1 MMKSSFVHH
10 GVSHFFVRNTVASGL
25 DSDSSQFLRGIIA
38 ARLEHVG
45 VAKIQASRV
54 NRNPLRIRTNV
65 INCYFV
71 RENDVNSDVS
81 SLRTALRVSKVWTF
95 SDRREISALIG
106 IVAGKNGL
114 VNVSMKHQRASRL
127 GADTVRIIGGHAA
140 PSTESRARCR
150 AAFKTLAM
158 EAFVR
163 GVRVRTENWFPL
175 LCNPAELNDCFRAL
189 QGAVGLTFDFG
200 NWGGD
205 DKYIHLEAIAEHA
218 EGCHAK
224 CSYDGDIPDEADFE
238 ACIRLLKGNGYSGT
252 FTLVHAPG
260 ESVWDALAYQ
270 RSVIERIYS
279 EA

>member
-1 MMKSSFVHH
+1 MTSPINPFLT
-10 GVSHFFVRNTVASGL
+10 GVSTWALHPLIGHVEPGRPGSPDALLFQPSPRVLSLEDAISAAADHGYTMLELCHFHIDNPT
-25 DSDSSQFLRGIIA
+25 DD
-38 ARLEHVG
+38 RLEQLRLHLDAKG
-45 VAKIQASRV
+45 VR
-54 NRNPLRIRTNV
+54 LL
-65 INCYFV
+65 
-71 RENDVNSDVS
+71 
-81 SLRTALRVSKVWTF
+81 SL
-95 SDRREISALIG
+95 LIDDAD
-106 IVAGKNGL
+106 ITHETDNAA
-114 VNVSMKHQRASRL
+114 HIAWITTWIDRASRL
-127 GADTVRIIGGHAA
+127 GADTVRVIGGHAA
-140 PSTESRARCR
+140 PDTDSRARCR
-150 AAFKTLAM
+150 AAFKTLAL

-175 LCNPAELNDCFRAL
+175 LCNPAELNDFLRAL

-238 ACIRLLKGNGYSGT
+238 ACIRILKGNGYSGT

-260 ESVWDALAYQ
+260 ASVWDALAYQ

>member
-1 MMKSSFVHH
+1 MTSPVNPYLT
-10 GVSHFFVRNTVASGL
+10 GVSTWALHPLIGHVEPGRPGAPDSLIFQPSPRMMSLEDAITAAAEHGYTMLELCHFHIDNP
-25 DSDSSQFLRGIIA
+25 SDE
-38 ARLEHVG
+38 RLEQLRQHLEKTG
-45 VAKIQASRV
+45 VRLWSLLIDDGD
-54 NRNPLRIRTNV
+54 ITHET
-65 INCYFV
+65 
-71 RENDVNSDVS
+71 EN
-81 SLRTALRVSKVWTF
+81 AEHIAW
-95 SDRREISALIG
+95 I
-106 IVAGKNGL
+106 AGWID
-114 VNVSMKHQRASRL
+114 RASRL

-200 NWGGD
+200 NWSGD
-205 DKYIHLEAIAEHA
+205 DKYTNLAAIAHHA

-224 CSYDGDIPDEADFE
+224 CSYSGDVPDEADFE
-238 ACIRLLKGNGYSGT
+238 QCIRILKAEGYPGP

-260 ESVWDALAYQ
+260 DSVWDALAYQ
-270 RSVIERIYS
+270 RSVIERVYS

>member
-1 MMKSSFVHH
+1 MTSPINPFLT
-10 GVSHFFVRNTVASGL
+10 GVSTWALHPLIGHVEPGRPGSPDAVLIQPSTRRMSLEDAITAAADHGYTMLELCHFHIDNPT
-25 DSDSSQFLRGIIA
+25 DD
-38 ARLEHVG
+38 RLEQLRQHLEAKGVRLWSLLIDDGDITHETDNTTHV
-45 VAKIQASRV
+45 AWIATW
-54 NRNPLRIRTNV
+54 I
-65 INCYFV
+65 
-71 RENDVNSDVS
+71 D
-81 SLRTALRVSKVWTF
+81 
-95 SDRREISALIG
+95 
-106 IVAGKNGL
+106 
-114 VNVSMKHQRASRL
+114 RASRL

-175 LCNPAELNDCFRAL
+175 LCNPTELNDCFRAL

-200 NWGGD
+200 NWDGD
-205 DKYIHLEAIAEHA
+205 DKYPNLAAIAHHA

-224 CSYDGDIPDEADFE
+224 CSYNGDLPDEADFE
-238 ACIRLLKGNGYSGT
+238 QCIRILKAEGYPGP

-260 ESVWDALAYQ
+260 DSVWDALAYQ